1 MCLSG
6 REASRSSSG
15 LEREPTAE
23 GPALQDVVLGLSSF
37 GKGKIEKERGQVL
50 IEEGRGPAIPC
61 AC

>member
-37 GKGKIEKERGQVL
+37 GKGKIEKEEVKSL
-50 IEEGRGPAIPC
+50 
-61 AC
+61 